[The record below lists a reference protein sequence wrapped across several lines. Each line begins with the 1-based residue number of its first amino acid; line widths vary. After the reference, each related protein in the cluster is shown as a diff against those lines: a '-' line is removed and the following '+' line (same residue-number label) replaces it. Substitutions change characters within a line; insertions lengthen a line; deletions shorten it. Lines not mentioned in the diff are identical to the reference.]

1 MWRKKEEFH
10 QLPLW
15 FSSWTMKPLPQSLLT
30 LLYLGPPWNIC
41 WWGMVG
47 RGWEWLGMRREGH
60 TCSSFC
66 PAPSSVGIFLQTCSV
81 ACHHKNLLSSV
92 EIVCISSSLSVIGN
106 VLPTIWQHDSHPN
119 LFGRPQPTST
129 WGLYRGQT
137 LSKFQ
142 MRSTIRSVKGD
153 HYQ

>member
-1 MWRKKEEFH
+1 MSSNLTPDNNILQVDFGHRGSE
-10 QLPLW
+10 LIYPG
-15 FSSWTMKPLPQSLLT
+15 FSSVFMLQEKKWFLLEILLFLFIGAFTPLLEVQFPNKM
-30 LLYLGPPWNIC
+30 Y
-41 WWGMVG
+41 
-47 RGWEWLGMRREGH
+47 
-60 TCSSFC
+60 CSS
-66 PAPSSVGIFLQTCSV
+66 
-81 ACHHKNLLSSV
+81 NLRFEASLF
-92 EIVCISSSLSVIGN
+92 ISSSLSVIGN